1 MIYFTPQLVVNLIG
15 IIAKI
20 RKGFAPCKRF
30 LIREGDFTV
39 SDIVILNQFTRRII
53 RRRVG
58 NILKVFQCDVRPAEE
73 IQEFL
78 CVLDMLRIFWNAPG
92 IDPDVGAFFWNNVF
106 QIRVFTLRVDSFTG
120 VNNADSRLISDHLVT
135 HLIHNVRLHE
145 RFLCH
150 KQILRLRQLLDIGGV

>member
-1 MIYFTPQLVVNLIG
+1 
-15 IIAKI
+15 
-20 RKGFAPCKRF
+20 
-30 LIREGDFTV
+30 
-39 SDIVILNQFTRRII
+39 
-53 RRRVG
+53 
-58 NILKVFQCDVRPAEE
+58 
-73 IQEFL
+73 
-78 CVLDMLRIFWNAPG
+78 MLRIFWNAPG
-92 IDPDVGAFFWNNVF
+92 IDPDVRAFFWNNVF